1 MSNQISTI
9 QPFKTALEQTIKGG
23 IKSIPNEI
31 NADRLKLN
39 AIMAITQSADLE
51 KAAQSQPV
59 VIAQYVFNFVIQGL
73 DMLNREAYIVPYKG
87 KLTPVIDYK
96 GLKKIAQQYSVKPIK
111 IILSGVVR
119 KNDKY
124 LNKNGMF
131 NHEFDPFMSDADRGE
146 FIGAYC
152 TIKYTDGEEQTAFVN
167 KDEVNKVRNQSPSS
181 KSEYSP
187 WNTWEESMWEKTVI
201 RKAMKYVNLDFGGN
215 EELAKAYRE
224 SDKDVEFTR
233 QSTADIIEQNEPV
246 VTEVIDVEVTET
258 KQVNIND
265 L

>member
-1 MSNQISTI
+1 MNDRKTELV
-9 QPFKTALEQTIKGG
+9 PFKNALEGTIKVG
-23 IKSIPNEI
+23 IKSIPHEI

-39 AIMAITQSADLE
+39 AIMAIDQNEELRKHALN
-51 KAAQSQPV
+51 QPI

-119 KNDKY
+119 KNDVY
-124 LNKNGMF
+124 SNKNGIF
-131 NHEFDPFMSDADRGE
+131 THEFDPFLSDKERGA
-146 FIGAYC
+146 FIGAFC

-167 KDEVNKVRNQSPSS
+167 ADEVNKVRNQSPSS

-187 WNTWEESMWEKTVI
+187 WNSWEESMWEKTVI

-215 EELAKAYRE
+215 EYLAKAYRE
-224 SDKDVEFTR
+224 SDKEVEFK
-233 QSTADIIEQNEPV
+233 QHDIVEQKD
-246 VTEVIDVEVTET
+246 VIDVEVKIDE
-258 KQVNIND
+258 

>member
-1 MSNQISTI
+1 MSNERKMELA
-9 QPFKTALEQTIKGG
+9 PFKNALEGTVKAG
-23 IKSIPNEI
+23 IKSIPHEI

-39 AIMAITQSADLE
+39 AIMAIDQNEALR
-51 KAAQSQPV
+51 KAAIGQPV

-73 DMLNREAYIVPYKG
+73 DMLNREAYIVPYNG

-96 GLKKIAQQYSVKPIK
+96 GLKKIAQKYSVKPIK

-124 LNKNGMF
+124 LNKNGIF
-131 NHEFDPFMSDADRGE
+131 THEFDPFLGDKERGE

-167 KDEVNKVRNQSPSS
+167 ADEVGKVRKSSPSS
-181 KSEYSP
+181 ETKYSP
-187 WNTWEESMWEKTVI
+187 WMTWEESMWEKTVI

-215 EELAKAYRE
+215 EYLAKAYRE
-224 SDKDVEFTR
+224 SDKDVELSPR
-233 QSTADIIEQNEPV
+233 STN
-246 VTEVIDVEVTET
+246 VEVHEQLDPLEAVITEKT
-258 KQVNIND
+258 VSLDEI
-265 L
+265 